1 MYRRHLFAAIF
12 LLSAVGAAG
21 RVISYAPYTSS
32 IATPAFQ
39 SRLNRHFALMEVA
52 SVSFGLYPSGANPA
66 GAQLVVYD
74 SAGVEEPRVVFPT
87 DSSNVTINVAA
98 TREDESGLTLLV
110 QSDFDGGM
118 NPARKPSWFLSL
130 DGGTTWKKSALPD
143 DGWASTSSTSYSNG
157 ADFGGPFVRSAGAGA
172 RAATHDTP
180 FIVSALH
187 GVYSVARDGSAKHL
201 LNAANVL
208 LIGDDATH
216 DHFLVGYKS
225 NVLSELDLAGNVSD
239 LGPASDPASDPPRSG
254 WIAGDGSAYA
264 ESGYSSSD
272 QWLRRYANGV
282 ATTIVPKSDTGL
294 RSFVA
299 VPTADYNGVWLAE
312 GMTGNPT
319 RLELY
324 TPQNGIVTQWSDIS
338 GPAIEA
344 LLPGA
349 SGKTVLVQVHR
360 VRATTSFLDPAL
372 AVWHLG
378 DPAPARYDELYLDEQ
393 PTKGFVHVDPDAIE
407 NGTPFVFDSGTISL
421 GCPICSPP
429 PPIVAPP
436 VAGGSDV
443 IQEWGVVHASLA
455 QKLVLPGIS
464 HTPGAF
470 GSSWLS
476 DVTFYNPL
484 DVAQHVSV
492 LYTPTGSGVQTTSL
506 NQRDVTLA
514 PHEIRLVPDALAS
527 LFGIESGGGAFVI
540 TPDPGGAINVT
551 SRTYTQAAQGTYG
564 FGMNGIDVYSAVGP
578 RFGLTFSGAFFGANT
593 RTNLT
598 LTDVSGRGA
607 SASLQAA
614 SSNGFVTSTP
624 MDSAVAPAGGQQQ
637 VNGIAPRVGM
647 QPTDVGGLVVQPLTG
662 ELIASVFAIDNRTND
677 PTYFPPDI
685 PSSVV
690 RIIPAIGHIDG
701 ANNSKFRSDLFLI
714 NNTPSPATV
723 YLQISPWDG
732 SPGTSLSLTLL
743 PNEARQ
749 IRDVLMTAFGRSGI
763 ARLNY
768 HSAGFSGDSANVHV
782 TSRTYT
788 LNDDGG
794 TYGALMPPLNS
805 FQSAA
810 AGDTLEILGTSTD
823 SSVRTNVGLVD
834 LSGGGVNQGQPRHAT
849 VAFYDKTGAKVD
861 ELTVAIPTSAGMQ
874 LNDVFRARNID
885 SSVGPVL
892 IRVTSVDGLIGAYAS
907 MVDNGTNDST
917 YLPANLAAK

>member
-1 MYRRHLFAAIF
+1 MYRRC
-12 LLSAVGAAG
+12 LLSTILLFSALGARG

-32 IATPAFQ
+32 LATPAFQ
-39 SRLNRHFALMEVA
+39 SRMNRHFALVETA
-52 SVSFGLYPSGANPA
+52 TVSFGLNFPSGNLT

-87 DSSNVTINVAA
+87 DSSNVAIDVAA

-118 NPARKPSWFLSL
+118 NPGRKPSWFLSL
-130 DGGTTWKKSALPD
+130 DDGATWKKTALPD
-143 DGWASTSSTSYSNG
+143 DAWASTTSGNSSD
-157 ADFGGPFVRSAGAGA
+157 ADIGGPFIRAAGTGA

-180 FIVSALH
+180 FIVSAVH
-187 GVYSVARDGSAKHL
+187 GIYSVARDGSAKQL
-201 LNAANVL
+201 LGANDVL
-208 LIGDDATH
+208 IIGDNTTH

-225 NVLSELDLAGNVSD
+225 GILSELDLAGNVSD
-239 LGPASDPASDPPRSG
+239 LGPAPDLPRNG

-264 ESGYSSSD
+264 ESGTSSSD
-272 QWLRRYANGV
+272 HWLRRYANGV
-282 ATTIVPKSDTGL
+282 VTTIVPKPDTGL
-294 RSFVA
+294 HSFVA
-299 VPTADYNGVWLAE
+299 VPTADYNGVWMAE

-338 GPAIEA
+338 GPQIEA

-349 SGKTVLVQVHR
+349 SGKTVLIQVHR
-360 VRATTSFLDPAL
+360 LRVTTSFLDPAL
-372 AVWHLG
+372 AVWHTG
-378 DPAPARYDELYLDEQ
+378 DPAPKGYDELFLSEQ

-407 NGTPFVFDSGTISL
+407 NGTPFVFDSGVVFA

-429 PPIVAPP
+429 PPTIVAPP

-464 HTPGAF
+464 HTQGAF

-492 LYTPTGSGVQTTSL
+492 LYIPTGSGLQTASL

-514 PHEIRLVPDALAS
+514 PREIRLVPDALTS
-527 LFGIESGGGAFVI
+527 LFGFESGGGAFVI

-564 FGMNGIDVYSAVGP
+564 FGMNGIDADAAVGP

-614 SSNGFVTSTP
+614 GSNGFVTSSP
-624 MDSAVAPAGGQQQ
+624 MDSATAPAGGQQQ

-647 QPTDVGGLVVQPLTG
+647 QPTDTGGLVVQPLTG

-685 PSSVV
+685 PSTVV

-714 NNTPSPATV
+714 NPSSSAATV
-723 YLQISPWDG
+723 FLQISPWDG
-732 SPGTSLSLTLL
+732 SAAASLSLTLL
-743 PNEARQ
+743 PNEARH
-749 IRDVLMTAFGRSGI
+749 IRDVLMTAFGRTGI

-768 HSAGFSGDSANVHV
+768 HSLGYGGDTANVHV
-782 TSRTYT
+782 TSRFYT

-823 SSVRTNVGLVD
+823 SGVRTNVGLVD
-834 LSGGGVNQGQPRHAT
+834 LSGGGINQGQPRHAT
-849 VAFYDKTGAKVD
+849 IAFYDKTGAKVD

-874 LNDVFRARNID
+874 LNDIFRARNIAP
-885 SSVGPVL
+885 SVGPVL

-907 MVDNGTNDST
+907 VVDNGTNDST
-917 YLPANLAAK
+917 YLPANLAAKQ